1 MQCKMCEL
9 HEKYYEFL
17 YFAFMYPKTIERT
30 HQSFIYKHIA
40 NLENV

>member
-17 YFAFMYPKTIERT
+17 YFDFMYLKTIERT
-30 HQSFIYKHIA
+30 QKNFIYKHIID
-40 NLENV
+40 LENV